1 MKYSLATQG
10 RVFVLRLEDGD
21 VVHEVIEAF
30 AMEQGVGAASMIIL
44 GGADTG
50 SILTTGPLQDRATPI
65 VAQTKVLESVHEVTG
80 TGTLFPDES
89 GTPVLHL
96 HMALGRGGATLTGCV
111 RNGVR
116 VWHIMEV
123 VLYEL
128 LGSSAV
134 RRNDPV
140 TGFDLLVP

>member
-30 AMEQGVGAASMIIL
+30 AREQVIGAASMIIL

-50 SILTTGPLQDRATPI
+50 SILTTGPEKDRATPI
-65 VAQTKVLESVHEVTG
+65 VATTKVLENVHEVTV

-96 HMALGRGGATLTGCV
+96 HMVFGRGGNHLDRLCTQRGKGVAY
-111 RNGVR
+111 NG
-116 VWHIMEV
+116 
-123 VLYEL
+123 
-128 LGSSAV
+128 G
-134 RRNDPV
+134 
-140 TGFDLLVP
+140 GFV